1 MKKEEK
7 LVQIKNLTK
16 DLSESSNFYLA
27 DIAGLDSKSTL
38 DLRRACFKANIRMSV
53 VKNTLLQKAMDESE
67 KEFGDLKSV
76 LKGNTSLMFSDKE
89 NIPAKLIRDFRKK
102 SDKPILK
109 AAFIGESVYIGDD
122 KIDILAN
129 LKSKEELIGEIISIL
144 KSPINNVISSLSS
157 SKFKITSIIKKLS
170 EKSEK

>member
-16 DLSESSNFYLA
+16 DLSGSSNFYLA

-129 LKSKEELIGEIISIL
+129 LKSKEELIGEIISLL